1 MKNEHIQ
8 NKWKNR
14 LSEDIENFS
23 KKKEET
29 LKITDI
35 WIYFRPCHRACEIL
49 VAQTEMEPATPALEA
64 GVLTTGQPGK
74 SPQIDILELK
84 SIIAKQ

>member
-1 MKNEHIQ
+1 MNLFLAMPQ
-8 NKWKNR
+8 AR
-14 LSEDIENFS
+14 G
-23 KKKEET
+23 
-29 LKITDI
+29 
-35 WIYFRPCHRACEIL
+35 IL
-49 VAQTEMEPATPALEA
+49 VAQPEMEPATPALGA